1 MKPNFPCWRP
11 QFCFFQAQLVG
22 SLFIPISPCKPRH
35 HAFSHL
41 GFCSPTQPQASRVSV
56 LADHITGV
64 RVGRSDSRVPLLH
77 HPPLPPSRQSPCTCC
92 CQATQAMPLTVA
104 DGALL
109 GAGMTFV
116 AGATVAYRR
125 KQTTAFKLL

>member
-1 MKPNFPCWRP
+1 
-11 QFCFFQAQLVG
+11 
-22 SLFIPISPCKPRH
+22 
-35 HAFSHL
+35 
-41 GFCSPTQPQASRVSV
+41 
-56 LADHITGV
+56 
-64 RVGRSDSRVPLLH
+64 
-77 HPPLPPSRQSPCTCC
+77 
-92 CQATQAMPLTVA
+92 MPLTVA